1 MDKEF
6 NFEVVAIKA
15 KERIHINMTLLL
27 VAFTVFTFVATIK
40 PEILT
45 QNKVLA
51 VQLTLS
57 IPFLITSSFART
69 KEIKPKLYKLWN
81 KMGFINFIIGYSFL
95 INTIGIMLAVL
106 VSVWVS
112 IIFFI
117 TNILMSIIYSYIEIK
132 YGGDSLSSK
141 LLKDGSF
148 ILILILL
155 GILPSLGML

>member
-1 MDKEF
+1 MSKEF
-6 NFEVVAIKA
+6 DFEIVAIKA

-27 VAFTVFTFVATIK
+27 VAFTIFTFVATIK

-45 QNKVLA
+45 QNKILA

-81 KMGFINFIIGYSFL
+81 KMGFFNFIIGYSFL
-95 INTIGIMLAVL
+95 INTIGIMLALL
-106 VSVWVS
+106 VSTWVS

-117 TNILMSIIYSYIEIK
+117 TNILMSVIYSYIEFR
-132 YGGDSLSSK
+132 YGGDSLSSR